1 MQNNNIEN
9 DSRELNLKD
18 IFYTALSRWYILLA
32 ALLICVVGAVIYTNY
47 IVTPLYDSTGIIY
60 ISNKNSENISSADI
74 SASSYLTKDYEYLI
88 SDRAVLGEVSQ
99 ELNGKYSYSQ
109 LKNALTTEN
118 PENTRFIVIT
128 VRTANAAD
136 SKRIVDLICEVS
148 QEKIT
153 ELLGV
158 ERVTIVRDG
167 ETARTPSYP
176 NLLSNIMKSI
186 ISALIIYVIIIC
198 LLYFMNDKINTPED
212 IQKYLHVSV
221 LGNIPY
227 SHNKTKAK

>member
-32 ALLICVVGAVIYTNY
+32 ALLIFVVGAVIYTNY

-136 SKRIVDLICEVS
+136 SKRIVNLICEVS

-158 ERVTIVRDG
+158 ERVTIVRGG